1 MENKKTIGNVTAGL
15 MILLALVGDGLQF
28 LLTLSVLLLPLS
40 VLVTF
45 LFSTSFVLWFLILGA
60 YSGKGAEK
68 KALTSGVSTVA
79 EFIPI
84 INAVPAITAG
94 VLINIVLSRIDDAKK
109 TIVAD
114 PKKAM
119 AMARLQRMQA
129 ARAARTNG
137 LRESR
142 EQTQQDR
149 HAPANDNNDSEM
161 RNAA

>member
-1 MENKKTIGNVTAGL
+1 MENKKTIGNVTASI
-15 MILLALVGDGLQF
+15 MILLA
-28 LLTLSVLLLPLS
+28 
-40 VLVTF
+40 
-45 LFSTSFVLWFLILGA
+45 STGFVLWFLVLGA

-109 TIVAD
+109 TIIAD

-129 ARAARTNG
+129 SRAARTNSM
-137 LRESR
+137 RESR
-142 EQTQQDR
+142 EQTRQDR
-149 HAPANDNNDSEM
+149 HAPAKDNNDSEM